1 MPALS
6 KQIPYTTSEGWSSLD
21 GNPGVTRGIQ
31 IRSWHGD
38 VVEMVDTADLK
49 SAGLCLASSSL
60 AIPMG
65 EIPLIKVLL
74 YMNFD
79 KAFILEVMPL
89 LFEKRKVIDKVK
101 TSLEK
106 GTLTADEAID
116 LYPETKALANMSI
129 TEEELISLIGE
140 EELRRREKLALHK
153 FIDSI

>member
-1 MPALS
+1 
-6 KQIPYTTSEGWSSLD
+6 
-21 GNPGVTRGIQ
+21 
-31 IRSWHGD
+31 
-38 VVEMVDTADLK
+38 MVDTADLK
-49 SAGLCLASSSL
+49 SAGLCLVSSSL

-79 KAFILEVMPL
+79 KAFVLEVMPL
-89 LFEKRKVIDKVK
+89 LFEKRKVLNEVK
-101 TSLEK
+101 TLLEK

-140 EELRRREKLALHK
+140 EELRRSEKSALHK

>member
-1 MPALS
+1 
-6 KQIPYTTSEGWSSLD
+6 
-21 GNPGVTRGIQ
+21 
-31 IRSWHGD
+31 
-38 VVEMVDTADLK
+38 MVDTADLK

-129 TEEELISLIGE
+129 SEEELISLIGE